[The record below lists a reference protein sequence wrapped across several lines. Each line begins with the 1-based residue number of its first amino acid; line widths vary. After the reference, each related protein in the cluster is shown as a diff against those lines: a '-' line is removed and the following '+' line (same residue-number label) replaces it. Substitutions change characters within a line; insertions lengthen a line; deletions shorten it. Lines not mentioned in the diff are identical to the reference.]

1 MYLVKFTLGDQY
13 FETIAVLFSI
23 SFYDVPSNNRRKT
36 YLSNVLICLY
46 AVKLILNEN
55 YAFYDKTIS
64 QTK

>member
-1 MYLVKFTLGDQY
+1 MYLVKFTHGDQY

-55 YAFYDKTIS
+55 YAFDDKTIS